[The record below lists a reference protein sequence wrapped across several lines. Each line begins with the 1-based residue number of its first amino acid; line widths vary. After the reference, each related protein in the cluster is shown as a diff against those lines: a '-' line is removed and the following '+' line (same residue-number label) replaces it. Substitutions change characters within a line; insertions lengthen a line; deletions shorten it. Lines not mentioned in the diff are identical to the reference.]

1 MSFKV
6 VPALHC
12 ICLSL
17 LFVNAA
23 FGDGKPSAE
32 LPPGSVLQQ
41 NDEIAVRSLRAKEV
55 SDKTFR
61 LDQNGEVNF
70 PLAGVVKLG
79 GLTPR
84 EAEKAL
90 AEALTAYYK
99 EPDIQISVVSF
110 HVETLSVL
118 GSVGTPGVYPV
129 RGRMDLLEAV
139 SSAGGVRGDAGP
151 TLVLTR
157 QAVYG
162 PIPHLGAR
170 QLLSGESVVEIDLH
184 DLMQGQNTA
193 DNIPVKPHDVISVPA
208 AQLVYVVGLVKRS
221 GGFPLAG
228 RPSLTAIQAIALAE
242 GLDPRASPQRVRILR
257 RGGAGGDTQIPVNV
271 KAILA
276 GRQEDVVLRPNDIL
290 YVPSDAMKTITNRT
304 IEAAIQIGTGLAIF
318 HP

>member
-1 MSFKV
+1 MSFKA
-6 VPALHC
+6 VPVLQYL
-12 ICLSL
+12 CLSL
-17 LFVNAA
+17 LILNTALA
-23 FGDGKPSAE
+23 DGQPSGEPA
-32 LPPGSVLQQ
+32 PGSVLQQ
-41 NDEIAVRSLRAKEV
+41 NDEITVRSLQAKEI

-90 AEALTAYYK
+90 AEALKTYYR
-99 EPDIQISVVSF
+99 EPDVQISVASF
-110 HVETLSVL
+110 HIETVAVL
-118 GSVGTPGVYPV
+118 GSVGTPGVYPIK
-129 RGRMDLLEAV
+129 GKMNLLEAV
-139 SSAGGVRGDAGP
+139 SSAGGLRGEAGP

-157 QAVYG
+157 QGVYG

-193 DNIPVKPHDVISVPA
+193 DNIPVKPHDVITVAA
-208 AQLVYVVGLVKRS
+208 AQLIYVVGNVKRS

-228 RPSLTAIQAIALAE
+228 RPSLTVIQAIALAE
-242 GLDPRASPQRVRILR
+242 GLDPRASQQRVRILR
-257 RGGAGGDTQIPVNV
+257 RGGQGDRQIPVDV

-276 GRQEDVVLRPNDIL
+276 GKTEDVVLRPNDIL
-290 YVPSDAMKTITNRT
+290 FVPSDAMKTITNRT

-318 HP
+318 RP

>member
-1 MSFKV
+1 MSIK
-6 VPALHC
+6 ALHC

-17 LFVNAA
+17 LFLNTA
-23 FGDGKPSAE
+23 FGDEKPSAD
-32 LPPGSVLQQ
+32 LAPGSVLQQ
-41 NDEIAVRSLRAKEV
+41 NDEITVRSLQAKEV
-55 SDKTFR
+55 ADKTFR

-84 EAEKAL
+84 GAEKVLADAL
-90 AEALTAYYK
+90 KTYYK
-99 EPDIQISVVSF
+99 EPDIQISVASF
-110 HVETLSVL
+110 HVETVSVT
-118 GSVGTPGVYPV
+118 GSVGTSGVYPIK
-129 RGRMDLLEAV
+129 GKMDLIEAL
-139 SSAGGVRGDAGP
+139 SAAGGVRGDAGP

-157 QAVYG
+157 QGVYG

-184 DLMQGQNTA
+184 DLMEAQNTA

-208 AQLVYVVGLVKRS
+208 AQLVYVGGMVKRS

-228 RPSLTAIQAIALAE
+228 RPSLTVMQAIFLAE
-242 GLDPRASPQRVRILR
+242 GLDGRAAPRRVRILR
-257 RGGAGGDTQIPVNV
+257 RGAGGERQIPVDV

-276 GRQEDVVLRPNDIL
+276 GKAEDVVLKPNDIL